1 MNIKF
6 IEFVKEKKVDYKL
19 IATTTFG
26 LEGITAKELRTLGY
40 ENIKTETSKVQFE
53 GDEMDIAICNIHLRT
68 ADRILI
74 KMAEFEA
81 RTFEELFQGT
91 KKVNWSKIIPING
104 VMHVTGKSI
113 KSTLHSVP
121 DCQSIVKKAIVTSM
135 SESYNIQKFSE
146 DGPVYKIEV
155 AILKDKVT
163 LTIDTSGEG
172 LHKRGYREN
181 SGAAP
186 LKETLAAAM
195 VLMSRWQKNYELIDP
210 FCGSGTILIEAA
222 MIMNNIAPGVNRK
235 FVCETW
241 PTMPDYVFN
250 QVREGAKR
258 AEKKKDIKLIGYD
271 IDTWVL
277 RTAENNAFKAGVY
290 DYIDFQKRDVKDFS
304 SSKKYGFIITNPPY
318 GERLGEKET
327 AERLNAILGKH
338 KRNYSLW
345 DYNVLTSFEGFE
357 RAFGTKATKNRKLY
371 NGKLKCFYYQYFD
384 NNIIKGH
391 GDTVIQ
397 EMIRNS

>member
-1 MNIKF
+1 M
-6 IEFVKEKKVDYKL
+6 EYKL

-40 ENIKTETSKVQFE
+40 EDIKTDTSRVTFT
-53 GDEMDIAICNIHLRT
+53 GDEMDIAIANIHLRT
-68 ADRILI
+68 ADRVLI
-74 KMAEFEA
+74 NMAEFEA
-81 RTFEELFQGT
+81 RSFEELFQGT
-91 KKVNWSKIIPING
+91 KKVEWSKIIPING
-104 VMHVTGKSI
+104 VMHVNGKSI

-121 DCQSIVKKAIVTSM
+121 DCQSIVKKAIITSM
-135 SESYNIQKFSE
+135 SESYGIDKFTE

-163 LTIDTSGEG
+163 LTIDTSGAG

-195 VLMSRWQKNYELIDP
+195 VLMSRWQETYELIDP

-222 MIMNNIAPGVNRK
+222 MIMNNIAPGLNRE

-241 PTMPDYVFN
+241 PTIPDYIFN

-258 AEKKKDIKLIGYD
+258 AIKNKDIKLIGYD

-277 RTAENNAFKAGVY
+277 RTAQNNAIKAGVS
-290 DYIDFQKRDVKDFS
+290 DFIEFQKRDVKEFS
-304 SSKKYGFIITNPPY
+304 TRKKYGFIITNPPY

-327 AERLNAILGKH
+327 AEELYKILGNH
-338 KRNYSLW
+338 KR
-345 DYNVLTSFEGFE
+345 DYKAWEYNIITSYEGFE
-357 RAFGTKATKNRKLY
+357 KPFGIKASKNRKLF
-371 NGKLKCFYYQYFD
+371 NGKLKCYYYQYFD
-384 NNIIKGH
+384 NTLIKGQ